1 MTQKKRFTEME
12 QHKEN
17 AQNFAQTRP
26 NISIRISQG
35 TTNSYTLLFFQFL
48 QKNKPNW
55 IKLIHKLAYEL
66 KEKKT
71 DKEVIKFV
79 NKFGDFPTGKYLSL
93 SLSWK
98 RPKRI
103 YTKSEREGPGR
114 EAIEVGP
121 ELVRES
127 RRVGIGAGDIR

>member
-1 MTQKKRFTEME
+1 ME

-93 SLSWK
+93 SLMEKTKENLYKEWEGGTWK
-98 RPKRI
+98 GGDR
-103 YTKSEREGPGR
+103 SGPR
-114 EAIEVGP
+114 
-121 ELVRES
+121 
-127 RRVGIGAGDIR
+127 AGQRK